1 MLIHKRYYMSILLG
15 WNIYRFKFLYLNC
28 MCLSVDFGV
37 SIVWVVIHI
46 SWVNMLTDVGTASC
60 TSTHIIMCIRIT
72 YQIKCL
78 RLVAIANTM
87 NLHSRH
93 TYFCEQESF
102 EGLDINDIFW
112 LSKKEGCW
120 NIWCSEAPLKMSM
133 SGQF

>member
-1 MLIHKRYYMSILLG
+1 
-15 WNIYRFKFLYLNC
+15 
-28 MCLSVDFGV
+28 
-37 SIVWVVIHI
+37 
-46 SWVNMLTDVGTASC
+46 MLTDVGTASC

-78 RLVAIANTM
+78 RLVTIANTM
-87 NLHSRH
+87 NLHSRN